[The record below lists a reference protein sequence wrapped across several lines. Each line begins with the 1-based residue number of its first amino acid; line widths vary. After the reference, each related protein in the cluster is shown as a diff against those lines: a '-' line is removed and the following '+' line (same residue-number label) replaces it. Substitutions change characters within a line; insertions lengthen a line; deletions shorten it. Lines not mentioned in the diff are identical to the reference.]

1 MEEQVEVKI
10 VTVDA
15 VTNLNDLRDTIKKAK
30 ENLGTLTVGS
40 EAYRKQLAEVNKAQ
54 NLLTNALNGTTA
66 KEEDYTKAL
75 QGTSKTYNT
84 LVKQMADYKKE
95 LRNIDVST
103 EKGVKD
109 FQALAEKIKGI
120 NQELKDMD
128 AMKGDY
134 QRNVGNYKS
143 ALEGVI
149 PPLKG
154 VNDAM
159 GLMSK
164 QPILGIITL
173 LAPLITKI
181 TDELKNNKN
190 AMDSV
195 KKLMKSFKPIIKVFE
210 GALQKIAELAA
221 DALGWVTKF
230 VKGALPQL
238 KSIVS
243 GVAGV
248 GNAILQFLIWPIKQ
262 SIEAFKGLGNII
274 RDVFTGQWDKIKDD
288 AKNAIKGINDAF
300 TKGWDFKGNYKA
312 GEEAAENFIEG
323 LESTKFKKK
332 AAKAGKD
339 IVAETLKKLQE
350 QFDEDWDE
358 ISKDIDK
365 KSQEVIDKMLADE
378 EKRLQIVRDREAQQL
393 ASYDKTAKR
402 QLQYNELL
410 LEDEEEKAK
419 QSYEIQQLA
428 NERRLQALAEF
439 AEAALERGD
448 IEKLVEYEQEMA
460 DVQVEIELATLAE
473 KKRIRERD
481 KQNAI
486 ELAQATASATIDILS
501 TIADAMENNGQLT
514 EKEEKRVKNLRIA
527 AATISMLQGA
537 VTAYATAQS
546 LGVPMG
552 PIVGAI
558 NAAAV
563 VATGMANIAKI
574 KATNVSRDSAPATT
588 APEVSATVSAPALET
603 AVPTTTV
610 VNGASTE
617 AALNRASE
625 PQKVY
630 ILQSDIE
637 AAGDTSRVQVAES
650 SF

>member
-288 AKNAIKGINDAF
+288 AKNAIKGINEAF

-574 KATNVSRDSAPATT
+574 KATNVSRDSTPATT

>member
-288 AKNAIKGINDAF
+288 AKNAIKGINEAF

-563 VATGMANIAKI
+563 VATGMATIAKI
-574 KATNVSRDSAPATT
+574 KATNVSRDSTPATT